1 MHLNQ
6 KYKTRSMSFDPEPFT
21 SGHTL
26 IQRLEQYNPW
36 WDGNHETSISGE
48 YSTLRT
54 AFHKAYDTL
63 HESGRRFVTI
73 TGPDGV
79 GKSTLLKQL
88 ASAHVDPDFIEKF
101 IRDASK
107 REQAHENLVPSSN
120 VLYLPLRDDPVF
132 QVKPEDQLQAAI
144 DHFET
149 HVLRRP
155 NSADHYLLL
164 DDLHIVERPN
174 KRGSTEVGHWE
185 RVIADLLD
193 ERSNR
198 RIVSTALSA
207 DAVRARVR
215 NTNASGFDSPS
226 LHENLELYPL
236 GFTDFLRLR
245 HRDVVLAPPSER
257 FDRTSVRNALFEAV
271 IQSTPEKLASE
282 VETQQRDA
290 IVEAT
295 TVRREIANYCTTGGA
310 VTLRLAG
317 SEVDIEG
324 EEYVDVIRG
333 RGDFDF
339 EALQKEAFS
348 ECRESLLRAATNL
361 RGIKDGLSLE
371 RFFALTAHEHPT
383 QDIPFDDL
391 VDVLDIDRR
400 TLRNKYLSTLSRL
413 HLLSPSQEYDNQRPR
428 HIRFYLRDP
437 GLTNAVCRT
446 NLNDVLRREPGLQ
459 EALAKSTAFDQTIRL
474 SSELNHQDDPK
485 RGIVKFWPG
494 SKGSVDFVVKL
505 NGTPVPILWSYN
517 QGINEIRKSI
527 DTPDFDALQ
536 QFLEGS
542 ASDDERDPVDEFLY
556 TSVSEN
562 TVRRRREYVQ
572 QDSYEGYLNED
583 GMSVADSEPS
593 FGILLTNARS
603 ALERGVE
610 IYNEGT
616 KPIIQIPLWTY
627 LRFM

>member
-1 MHLNQ
+1 MRLNQ
-6 KYKTRSMSFDPEPFT
+6 GYKTRSMSFDPEPFT

-36 WDGNHETSISGE
+36 WDGDHETSISAE

-54 AFHKAYDTL
+54 AFHKTYETL
-63 HESGRRFVTI
+63 HEDDRRFVTI

-107 REQAHENLVPSSN
+107 REQAHENLVSSSN

-132 QVKPEDQLQAAI
+132 QVRPEDQLRAAI

-155 NSADHYLLL
+155 DSADHYVLL

-193 ERSNR
+193 ERSDR

-207 DAVRARVR
+207 DAVRARVKK
-215 NTNASGFDSPS
+215 TGDSDFDNLS
-226 LHENLELYPL
+226 LHENIELYTL
-236 GFTDFLRLR
+236 GFADFLRLR

-257 FDRTSVRNALFEAV
+257 FDGTSVRNALYEAV
-271 IQSTPEKLASE
+271 DQSTPERFASE
-282 VETQQRDA
+282 VDAQQQDA

-317 SEVDIEG
+317 SGIDIQ
-324 EEYVDVIRG
+324 EEQYVDVIRG

-339 EALQKEAFS
+339 KALQEETFS
-348 ECRESLLRAATNL
+348 ECREGLLRAATNL
-361 RGIKDGLSLE
+361 RGIKDGLGLE

-383 QDIPFDDL
+383 QDVAFDDL
-391 VDVLDIDRR
+391 VDTLDIDRR
-400 TLRNKYLSTLSRL
+400 TLRDKYLSILSRL

-446 NLNDVLRREPGLQ
+446 NLTDVLRREPGLQ

-474 SSELNHQDDPK
+474 SCELNHQDDPK
-485 RGIVKFWPG
+485 RGLVKFWPG

-505 NGTPVPILWSYN
+505 NGTPVPILWSFN
-517 QGINEIRKSI
+517 EGINELRRSI

-536 QFLEGS
+536 DFLGGS
-542 ASDDERDPVDEFLY
+542 AYDSERDPIDEFLY
-556 TSVSEN
+556 TPVSDN
-562 TVRRRREYVQ
+562 TVRRRREYIQ
-572 QDSYEGYLNED
+572 KDSYEGYMDED
-583 GMSVADSEPS
+583 EKSVIDGAPS

-603 ALERGVE
+603 ALERGIE
-610 IYNEGT
+610 IYDEGP

-627 LRFM
+627 LRFT

>member
-1 MHLNQ
+1 MRL
-6 KYKTRSMSFDPEPFT
+6 YLSYETRSMSFDPAPFT

-36 WDGNHETSISGE
+36 WDGDHETSMSAE

-54 AFHKAYDTL
+54 AFHKTYETL
-63 HESGRRFVTI
+63 HERDRRFVTI
-73 TGPDGV
+73 TGPDGA

-107 REQAHENLVPSSN
+107 REQAHENLVPPSN
-120 VLYLPLRDDPVF
+120 VLYIPLRDDPVF
-132 QVKPEDQLQAAI
+132 QVRPEDQLRAAI

-155 NSADHYLLL
+155 DSADHYLLL

-174 KRGSTEVGHWE
+174 KRGSTEVGNWE
-185 RVIADLLD
+185 RVIADLLEEQSD
-193 ERSNR
+193 RQ
-198 RIVSTALSA
+198 IVSTALSA
-207 DAVRARVR
+207 DSVQERMRK
-215 NTNASGFDSPS
+215 TNDSDIDSLS

-236 GFTDFLRLR
+236 GFADFLRLR
-245 HRDVVLAPPSER
+245 HRDIVLAPPSER
-257 FDRTSVRNALFEAV
+257 FDGTSIRNALYEAV
-271 IQSTPEKLASE
+271 IQSTPERFASE
-282 VETQQRDA
+282 VEAQQLEA
-290 IVEAT
+290 TVEAT

-317 SEVDIEG
+317 SEIELGG
-324 EEYVDVIRG
+324 EQYVDVIRG
-333 RGDFDF
+333 RGDFNF
-339 EALQKEAFS
+339 EALQEDTFS
-348 ECRESLLRAATNL
+348 DFRESLLRAATNL
-361 RGIKDGLSLE
+361 RGIKDGLGLE
-371 RFFALTAHEHPT
+371 RFCALTAHEHPT
-383 QDIPFDDL
+383 QNVAFDDL
-391 VDVLDIDRR
+391 VEVLDIDRR
-400 TLRNKYLSTLSRL
+400 TLRNKYLSILSRL
-413 HLLSPSQEYDNQRPR
+413 NLLSPSQEYDNQRPR
-428 HIRFYLRDP
+428 YIRFYLRDP

-474 SSELNHQDDPK
+474 SNELNHQDDPK

-517 QGINEIRKSI
+517 QGIDELRRSI
-527 DTPDFDALQ
+527 DTPEFDALQ
-536 QFLEGS
+536 EFLGGS
-542 ASDDERDPVDEFLY
+542 ASDSERDPIDEYLY
-556 TSVSEN
+556 ASVSEN
-562 TVRRRREYVQ
+562 TVRRQREYVQ
-572 QDSYEGYLNED
+572 QDSYGGYLDED
-583 GMSVADSEPS
+583 KTSAVDGESP

-610 IYNEGT
+610 IYDEGT
-616 KPIIQIPLWTY
+616 KPIVQIPLWTY